1 MTDRAIAA
9 SERKVGRLIAV
20 TALLV
25 LALIIAGYALS

>member
-1 MTDRAIAA
+1 MTDRAVAA
-9 SERKVGRLIAV
+9 SERTLDRLIAA